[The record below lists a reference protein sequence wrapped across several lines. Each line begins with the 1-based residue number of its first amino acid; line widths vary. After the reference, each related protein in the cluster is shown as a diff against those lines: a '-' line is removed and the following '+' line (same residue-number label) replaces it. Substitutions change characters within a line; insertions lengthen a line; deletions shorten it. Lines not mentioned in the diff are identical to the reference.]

1 LIIGRK
7 GQGLL
12 APKKREK
19 VMRFVILIAVVVI
32 GLGIAGRG
40 DMEDAIAEQAH
51 YCDMVQLY
59 KASNGENGWPN
70 YKGVDCEG

>member
-1 LIIGRK
+1 
-7 GQGLL
+7 
-12 APKKREK
+12 
-19 VMRFVILIAVVVI
+19 MRLFALIAVLLI

-40 DMEDAIAEQAH
+40 DMEDAISEQAH

-70 YKGVDCEG
+70 YKGVDCEA

>member
-1 LIIGRK
+1 
-7 GQGLL
+7 
-12 APKKREK
+12 
-19 VMRFVILIAVVVI
+19 VI